1 MNDANRF
8 YGKYR
13 GTVTNNVDPLRIG
26 RVQITVPDIP
36 HVLSTWAMPCVP
48 LAGLQTGMY
57 MVPPMG
63 AGVWVEFEQGDPDH
77 PIYVGGW
84 WGSAAE
90 VPATAALTT
99 PGLSVFVLQ
108 SQAPSQ
114 NAVVVSDVPVPP
126 MLLGGIMLK
135 AGLSSVTVD
144 PSGVTI
150 TAPKIQINGLT
161 IVNNGALTV
170 TL

>member
-1 MNDANRF
+1 MNDASRF

-13 GTVTNNVDPLRIG
+13 GTVVNNADPQRIG
-26 RVQITVPDIP
+26 RVQVTVSDIP
-36 HVLSTWAMPCVP
+36 QVVSSWAMPCVP

-57 MVPPMG
+57 MIPPVG

-84 WGSAAE
+84 WGSVAE
-90 VPATAALTT
+90 VPATASVTV
-99 PGLSVFVLQ
+99 PGMPVFVLQ

-114 NAVVVSDVPVPP
+114 NAIVVSDVPVPP

-135 AGLSSVTVD
+135 AGTSSVTVD

-150 TAPKIQINGLT
+150 TAPKIQVNGLT